1 MEEIQLLE
9 RGFPC
14 DTFFR
19 SRRGETQNLESAD
32 ATRER
37 SSSVNETDSPTAQAE
52 PTHTRAPGAML
63 DAAPP
68 LLPPFFAT
76 ARLIDISA
84 QRDNPAAGN
93 FFWLC
98 RTRGARAGISD
109 DKSACTSMERR
120 LDVVL
125 LSAARL
131 HFQQRGAVQQIFI
144 PRVLT
149 HRRAIHHCHCN
160 HHIHACIARTR
171 HSERRPK
178 AC

>member
-1 MEEIQLLE
+1 VKPKTLSLM
-9 RGFPC
+9 RMPH
-14 DTFFR
+14 
-19 SRRGETQNLESAD
+19 
-32 ATRER
+32 ER

-93 FFWLC
+93 FFWL
-98 RTRGARAGISD
+98 RGARAGISD